1 MYIQTPTERQFD
13 WDEVKRWST
22 LEKHGIDFIDA
33 ALVFDQ
39 EHLILNSGRDQENRW
54 IAVGPLGQKWI
65 AVVFTMR
72 GTTTRII
79 TARCARKRERQTYEA
94 QITSGNPQD
103 EKLH

>member
-39 EHLILNSGRDQENRW
+39 EHLILNSGHWQNEFLLLTERRS
-54 IAVGPLGQKWI
+54 GHY
-65 AVVFTMR
+65 
-72 GTTTRII
+72 II
-79 TARCARKRERQTYEA
+79 M
-94 QITSGNPQD
+94 
-103 EKLH
+103 